1 MKRIEFAK
9 VVARLAGTILKDGYH
24 SVKKIKHK
32 AGRELVTQYD
42 IASENIIKEM
52 VMLRFPEDA
61 IIAEETKSSFIS
73 GEHIW
78 IIDPLDGTN
87 NFAHGFPFFCVS
99 IGIASRGSVVAG
111 VIYDPLRDEMFWADE
126 TGAYLG
132 DVRLHTS
139 ETEDISSA
147 LLATGFPYDM
157 PASEEDNLKHFAH
170 FSKAALGIR
179 RAGSAALDLAYVA
192 AGRLDGFWELKL
204 KMWDMA
210 AGSVIVEMAGGQTT
224 TFTGKKWSITSDRI
238 VASNGK
244 IHRAML
250 KIIRGNQ

>member
-1 MKRIEFAK
+1 MERIEFAK
-9 VVARLAGTILKDGYH
+9 IVARAAGAILKEGYY

-32 AGRELVTQYD
+32 AGKELVTQYD
-42 IASENIIKEM
+42 IASEDIIKEM
-52 VMLRFPEDA
+52 IMLRFPKDT
-61 IIAEETKSSFIS
+61 IIAEETESTSRI
-73 GEHIW
+73 GEHVW
-78 IIDPLDGTN
+78 IVDPLDGTN

-99 IGIASRGSVVAG
+99 IGIANRGTVVAG
-111 VIYDPLRDEMFWADE
+111 VVYDPLRDEMFWADKNS
-126 TGAYLG
+126 AYLG
-132 DVRLHTS
+132 NVRLHTS
-139 ETEDISSA
+139 ETDDISSA
-147 LLATGFPYDM
+147 LLATGFPYDIQ
-157 PASEEDNLKHFAH
+157 ASEEDNLNHFAH

-224 TFTGKKWSITSDRI
+224 TFTGEKWSITSDRI

-244 IHRAML
+244 IHKAML
-250 KIIRGNQ
+250 KIIQGGL